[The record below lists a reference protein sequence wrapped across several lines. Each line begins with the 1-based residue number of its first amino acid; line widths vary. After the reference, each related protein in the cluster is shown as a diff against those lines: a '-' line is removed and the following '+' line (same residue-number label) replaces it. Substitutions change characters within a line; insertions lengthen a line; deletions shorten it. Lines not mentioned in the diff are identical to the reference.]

1 MFAPQLKRRFL
12 LKLFNGVVAGL
23 LGHFEAVI
31 IRFFV
36 NRDSFAVWL
45 RLFVRKKFEIL
56 FVKLR

>member
-1 MFAPQLKRRFL
+1 MFL

-56 FVKLR
+56 FIKLR

>member
-1 MFAPQLKRRFL
+1 MFL

-23 LGHFEAVI
+23 LGHFEADI

-36 NRDSFAVWL
+36 IRDSFAVWL

-56 FVKLR
+56 FIKLR